1 MVRFYSL
8 IFLLLL
14 IQISATAQEVKK
26 AEFSKAIED
35 NSFFIEEA
43 YNQETR
49 VVQHINNGSYSLNS
63 SHSFIYSFTQ
73 EWPVYSEK
81 HQFSYTL
88 GFSSQNSG
96 NIIGFNDMQLNYRYQ
111 LTGHDAFIT
120 LAPRFSLIIPT
131 GNSKKRLG
139 FGVLGYQFNLPAS
152 KRIANGLVVHA
163 NIGYT
168 YVPSVKVTD
177 LNNNTLIYDYS
188 VFNIGASA
196 IWLASYST
204 NLMLEVLQ
212 YYSHSLDGT
221 GKMTYAGQ
229 TIISPGIRHA
239 IDLKSLQIV
248 PGIALPVTIQNNKS
262 TAGLF
267 FYLSFEHPF

>member
-8 IFLLLL
+8 ILLFLMV
-14 IQISATAQEVKK
+14 QISATAQEVKK

-63 SHSFIYSFTQ
+63 SNNFVYTFTQ

-88 GFSSQNSG
+88 GFSSLYSG
-96 NIIGFNDMQLNYRYQ
+96 NIRGFNDMELNYRYQ
-111 LTGHDAFIT
+111 LTGHDAFIA
-120 LAPRFSLIIPT
+120 LSPRFSIIIPT
-131 GNSKKRLG
+131 GNSKKGLG

-152 KRIANGLVVHA
+152 KRLANGLVVHA

-168 YVPSVKVTD
+168 FVPSVKVTD
-177 LNNNTLIYDYS
+177 LYNNTLIYNYS

-196 IWLASYST
+196 IWLATYST

-221 GKMTYAGQ
+221 GKMTYTGQ

-248 PGIALPVTIQNNKS
+248 PGVALPVTIQNNKRS
-262 TAGLF
+262 AGIF